1 VVDIR
6 QYVGAFAMDVISA
19 CAYGINTDSIKDPNH
34 PIVVNAKKILNVD
47 ANISLILSVFAAP
60 IARFLKLEP
69 FDMKATNY
77 FDALTNKIIE
87 ERKKF
92 NETQENSNYTKSL

>member
-1 VVDIR
+1 MR

-19 CAYGINTDSIKDPNH
+19 CAYGINTDSVKDPND
-34 PIVVNAKKILNVD
+34 PIVVNVKKILNVD
-47 ANISLILSVFAAP
+47 VNISLFLSVSAPP

-69 FDMKATNY
+69 FDIKATNY

-92 NETQENSNYTKSL
+92 NQTQEISNYTKSL

>member
-1 VVDIR
+1 MR

-47 ANISLILSVFAAP
+47 ANISLFLSAFAAP

-69 FDMKATNY
+69 FDITATNY

>member
-1 VVDIR
+1 VVDMR

-19 CAYGINTDSIKDPNH
+19 CAYGINTDSVKDPNH
-34 PIVVNAKKILNVD
+34 PIVVNVKKILNVD
-47 ANISLILSVFAAP
+47 VSISLFLSVSAPP

-69 FDMKATNY
+69 FDIKATNY

-92 NETQENSNYTKSL
+92 NQTQEISNYTKSL

>member
-1 VVDIR
+1 MR

-19 CAYGINTDSIKDPNH
+19 CAYGINTDSVKDPNH
-34 PIVVNAKKILNVD
+34 PIVVNVKKILNVD
-47 ANISLILSVFAAP
+47 VSISLFLSVSAPP

-69 FDMKATNY
+69 FDIKATNY

-92 NETQENSNYTKSL
+92 NQTQEISNYTKSL